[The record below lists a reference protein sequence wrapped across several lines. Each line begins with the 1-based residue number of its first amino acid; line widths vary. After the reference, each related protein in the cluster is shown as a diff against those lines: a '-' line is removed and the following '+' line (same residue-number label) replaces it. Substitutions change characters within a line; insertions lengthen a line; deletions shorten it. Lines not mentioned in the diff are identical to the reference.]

1 MRLKLPR
8 LFLYFLALVFILNIV
23 QSYFTELIFDE
34 AYYWYYAQNMSW
46 GYFDHPPMVALLI
59 KLGNFLFN
67 GELGVRFV
75 SCFLS
80 IGTCVVLWLA
90 IDNKDKRQHIPLFF
104 ILVYSM
110 TLLHAYG
117 FLTLPDTPL
126 LFFTAL
132 FLLAYK
138 RFLKKPDLLI
148 SILLG
153 LLMAALM
160 YSKYHAVL
168 VILFVILSNIK
179 LLKNKYAWLSV
190 IIGILAY
197 TPHLI
202 WLFEND
208 FVSIRYHLF
217 ERPNRAYEFEDFTL
231 AFFIN
236 LVALFG
242 FTFPWVYKSLFK
254 TKPHDLFTK
263 ALLYLVYGV
272 IVFFFISSF
281 NRRVQTQW
289 LIVVCVPM
297 VLIVYNY
304 ILSNPQDRTWIF
316 RMGILNIVIL
326 LFLRLGLVFEPL
338 FPIVYETHGNKNWVN
353 ALREKAGDI
362 PVVFENSYR
371 EAPMYAFYSG
381 NPSYSLNNIRYRRNQ
396 YSIDGSE
403 SVVQGKR
410 IIYISKFKKEGDI
423 EYQSA
428 KGDTIFGVFMD
439 NFQSFR
445 NLKTHLNEIEVMSG
459 SKELSFDLE
468 NPYDID
474 IRLSQLDF
482 AVISLNKYKNVIDI
496 IKIDVLP
503 FVEEKA
509 KAKDHAKTRF
519 KFTLPKD
526 IKADTH
532 YIKISV
538 SENKL
543 YWGINGENVKL
554 PNGSN

>member
-304 ILSNPQDRTWIF
+304 ILSNPQDRKWIF

-428 KGDTIFGVFMD
+428 KADTIFGVFLD

-459 SKELSFDLE
+459 SKELNFDLE

-474 IRLSQLDF
+474 IGLSQLDF

-503 FVEEKA
+503 FDEKKA
-509 KAKDHAKTRF
+509 KAKAHANTRF

>member
-1 MRLKLPR
+1 
-8 LFLYFLALVFILNIV
+8 
-23 QSYFTELIFDE
+23 
-34 AYYWYYAQNMSW
+34 
-46 GYFDHPPMVALLI
+46 
-59 KLGNFLFN
+59 
-67 GELGVRFV
+67 
-75 SCFLS
+75 
-80 IGTCVVLWLA
+80 
-90 IDNKDKRQHIPLFF
+90 
-104 ILVYSM
+104 
-110 TLLHAYG
+110 
-117 FLTLPDTPL
+117 
-126 LFFTAL
+126 
-132 FLLAYK
+132 
-138 RFLKKPDLLI
+138 
-148 SILLG
+148 
-153 LLMAALM
+153 
-160 YSKYHAVL
+160 
-168 VILFVILSNIK
+168 
-179 LLKNKYAWLSV
+179 
-190 IIGILAY
+190 
-197 TPHLI
+197 
-202 WLFEND
+202 
-208 FVSIRYHLF
+208 
-217 ERPNRAYEFEDFTL
+217 
-231 AFFIN
+231 
-236 LVALFG
+236 
-242 FTFPWVYKSLFK
+242 
-254 TKPHDLFTK
+254 
-263 ALLYLVYGV
+263 
-272 IVFFFISSF
+272 
-281 NRRVQTQW
+281 
-289 LIVVCVPM
+289 
-297 VLIVYNY
+297 
-304 ILSNPQDRTWIF
+304 
-316 RMGILNIVIL
+316 MGIANIVIL
-326 LFLRLGLVFEPL
+326 LFLRIGLVFEPL

-474 IRLSQLDF
+474 ISLSQLDF

-509 KAKDHAKTRF
+509 KAKAHAKTRF

>member
-1 MRLKLPR
+1 
-8 LFLYFLALVFILNIV
+8 
-23 QSYFTELIFDE
+23 
-34 AYYWYYAQNMSW
+34 
-46 GYFDHPPMVALLI
+46 MVALLI

-304 ILSNPQDRTWIF
+304 ILSNPQDRKWIF

-428 KGDTIFGVFMD
+428 KADTIFGVFLD

-459 SKELSFDLE
+459 SKELNFDLE

-474 IRLSQLDF
+474 IGLSQLDF

-503 FVEEKA
+503 FDEKKA
-509 KAKDHAKTRF
+509 KAKAHAKTRF

>member
-304 ILSNPQDRTWIF
+304 ILSNPQDRKWIF

-503 FVEEKA
+503 FVDEKA
-509 KAKDHAKTRF
+509 KAKAHAKTRF